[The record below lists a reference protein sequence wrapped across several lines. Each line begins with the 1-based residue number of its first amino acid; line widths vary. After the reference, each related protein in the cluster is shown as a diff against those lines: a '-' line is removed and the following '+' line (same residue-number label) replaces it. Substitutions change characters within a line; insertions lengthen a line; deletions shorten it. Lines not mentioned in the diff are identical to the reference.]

1 MGKLSE
7 GQAKDLLL
15 KGVIDKSTYKKM
27 EDDGIISAG
36 RGVKRRYIQTADG
49 NYVSPMLY
57 FSGLKGAKYS
67 DEMRK
72 LKTEVHQVIEKFT
85 TTTTESK

>member
-7 GQAKDLLL
+7 GQAKDLLD
-15 KGVIDKSTYKKM
+15 KGVIDKSTYNKM
-27 EDDGIISAG
+27 QNDGIISAG
-36 RGVKRRYIQTADG
+36 RGIKRRYIQTADG

-67 DEMRK
+67 DEMKK
-72 LKTEVHQVIEKFT
+72 LKTEVNQVIERFT
-85 TTTTESK
+85 TTTMENK

>member
-7 GQAKDLLL
+7 GQAKDLLD
-15 KGVIDKSTYKKM
+15 KGVIDKGTYNKM
-27 EDDGIISAG
+27 QNDGIISAG
-36 RGVKRRYIQTADG
+36 RGIKRRYIQTADG

-67 DEMRK
+67 DDMKK
-72 LKTEVHQVIEKFT
+72 LKTEVNQVIERFT
-85 TTTTESK
+85 TTTMENK

>member
-7 GQAKDLLL
+7 GQAKDLLD

-36 RGVKRRYIQTADG
+36 RGVKRRYIQTLMVTMYHLCCTSQD
-49 NYVSPMLY
+49 
-57 FSGLKGAKYS
+57 
-67 DEMRK
+67 
-72 LKTEVHQVIEKFT
+72 
-85 TTTTESK
+85 

>member
-7 GQAKDLLL
+7 GQAKDLLN
-15 KGVIDKSTYKKM
+15 KGVIDKTTYNKM
-27 EDDGIISAG
+27 KNDGIISAG

-49 NYVSPMLY
+49 SFVSPMLY

-67 DEMRK
+67 DNMKK
-72 LKTEVHQVIEKFT
+72 LKTEVNQIIEKFT
-85 TTTTESK
+85 TTTMENK

>member
-7 GQAKDLLL
+7 GQAKDLLD
-15 KGVIDKSTYKKM
+15 KGVIDKTTYNKM
-27 EDDGIISAG
+27 QNDGIISAG

-49 NYVSPMLY
+49 SFVSPMLY

-67 DEMRK
+67 DNMKK
-72 LKTEVHQVIEKFT
+72 LKTEVNQIIEKFT
-85 TTTTESK
+85 TTTMENK

>member
-7 GQAKDLLL
+7 GQAKDLLD
-15 KGVIDKSTYKKM
+15 KGVIDKSTYNKM
-27 EDDGIISAG
+27 QNDGIISAG
-36 RGVKRRYIQTADG
+36 RGIKRRYIQTADG

-67 DEMRK
+67 DDMKK
-72 LKTEVHQVIEKFT
+72 LKTEVNQVIERFT
-85 TTTTESK
+85 TTTMENK